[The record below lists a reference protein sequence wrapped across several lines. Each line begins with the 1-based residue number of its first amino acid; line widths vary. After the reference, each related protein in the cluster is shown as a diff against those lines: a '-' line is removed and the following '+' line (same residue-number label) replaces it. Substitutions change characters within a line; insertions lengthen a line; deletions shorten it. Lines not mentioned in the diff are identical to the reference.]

1 MRATL
6 LAAYEAAVSAC
17 DPQAAVSGAMVA
29 GDGGITIGDHRFQGA
44 SATDV
49 VVVALGKAAP
59 AMARGAVSSLGPVR
73 GLAVS
78 NHIEPCPVPLILGS
92 HPVPDDASLMCG
104 ERLIAFVRGLAA
116 TDIVVYLISGGGS
129 SIAVAPVP
137 GVDLADLAVL
147 NDVLLTAALPIGD
160 MNEVRAA
167 VSRIKGGG
175 LQDACPADR
184 AVTLLLSDV
193 VGVGPTHV
201 ASGPSIGAGMGS
213 EASKVMDRYDL
224 VSRVPSS
231 IVEAVE
237 RWTPRGGR
245 SSQPFTVVGSS
256 AVAAGAAADYLE
268 ASGVESTI
276 ATTDLAGEARGVAV
290 DLVRECSP
298 GSATIAA
305 GETTVTVRGSGTG
318 GRNQEAALAAAIE
331 ISGTDIVFA
340 ALGTDG
346 IDGATPAAGAIV
358 DGETARRA
366 TESGID
372 LETAL
377 ADNNSNPV
385 LTALGETVVRGDTGT
400 NVGDLWIV
408 ARDGS
413 QSRPARKS
421 RIAVS

>member
-1 MRATL
+1 MRETL

-17 DPQAAVSGAMVA
+17 DPQAAVSGAIVVD
-29 GDGGITIGDHRFQGA
+29 DGGITIGHHRFQGA
-44 SATDV
+44 SAPDV

-59 AMARGAVSSLGPVR
+59 AMVRGVESVLGPVR

-78 NHIEPCPVPLILGS
+78 NHVEPCPVPLILGS
-92 HPVPDDASLMCG
+92 HPVPDDRSLMCG
-104 ERLIAFVRGLAA
+104 ERLLAFVHGLAPS
-116 TDIVVYLISGGGS
+116 DVVVYLISGGGS

-137 GVDLADLAVL
+137 GVDLADLAAL
-147 NDVLLTAALPIGD
+147 NDVLLTAAVPIGD

-167 VSRIKGGG
+167 VSRLKGGG

-184 AVTLLLSDV
+184 TATLLISDV

-213 EASKVMDRYDL
+213 EASEVLKRYGL
-224 VSRVPSS
+224 ASRLPSS
-231 IVEAVE
+231 VVEAVE
-237 RWTPRGGR
+237 RWAPRAPCR
-245 SSQPFTVVGSS
+245 SHPFTVVGSP
-256 AVAAGAAADYLE
+256 AVAARAARGYLE
-268 ASGVESTI
+268 ASGVDVTI
-276 ATTDLAGEARGVAV
+276 ATTDLEGEARVVAV
-290 DLVRECSP
+290 DLVRECLP
-298 GSATIAA
+298 GSVTIAA
-305 GETTVTVRGSGTG
+305 GETTVTVTGSGVG

-331 ISGTDIVFA
+331 IADTGVVFA

-346 IDGATPAAGAIV
+346 IDGVTPAAGAIV

-366 TESGID
+366 GESGID
-372 LETAL
+372 LEAAL
-377 ADNNSNPV
+377 VDNNSHGV
-385 LTALGETVVRGDTGT
+385 LTSLGETVVRGDTGT

-413 QSRPARKS
+413 QSRPVRKS